1 MHTNITIENITEKY
15 VPLHISYKGNNTIL
29 YVARINNSIIVNINS
44 LKIPGY
50 GIARWS
56 RTKSVSDQ
64 IGYFN
69 KTYNHIQAIYTDKSK
84 RCWIIHDLIENYF
97 TPVFFKMGHQKLYLI
112 YS

>member
-50 GIARWS
+50 AHRIEAA
-56 RTKSVSDQ
+56 
-64 IGYFN
+64 
-69 KTYNHIQAIYTDKSK
+69 NHLNFLSI
-84 RCWIIHDLIENYF
+84 
-97 TPVFFKMGHQKLYLI
+97 
-112 YS
+112 